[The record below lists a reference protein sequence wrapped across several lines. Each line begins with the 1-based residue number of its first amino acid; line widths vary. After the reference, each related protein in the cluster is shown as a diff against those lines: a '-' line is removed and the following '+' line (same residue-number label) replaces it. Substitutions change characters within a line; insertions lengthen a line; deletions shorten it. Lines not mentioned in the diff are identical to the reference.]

1 MTYRDTLRHCSVEM
15 FPATMSITHRRKS
28 RRRLTWLS
36 WLIQCVLL
44 CALILH
50 AAGVLDTHSTPAD
63 QNACVACQVADNQ
76 ALDLPAG
83 AGSLLFLLVLL
94 FLIVLRQRDV
104 ASRPELFR
112 LPHSRA
118 PPAFA

>member
-1 MTYRDTLRHCSVEM
+1 MS
-15 FPATMSITHRRKS
+15 PSTMSITHQPKR

-50 AAGVLDTHSTPAD
+50 AAGVLDTHSTPAE
-63 QNACVACQVADNQ
+63 QKACVACQVADNQ
-76 ALDLPAG
+76 VLDLPDTG

>member
-1 MTYRDTLRHCSVEM
+1 
-15 FPATMSITHRRKS
+15 MSITHRQKS
-28 RRRLTWLS
+28 RRKLAWLG
-36 WLIQCVLL
+36 WLVQCALL

-63 QNACVACQVADNQ
+63 QKACVACQVADNQ
-76 ALDLPAG
+76 ALDLPDTG

-118 PPAFA
+118 PPVFA